1 MALLDIYHITWAVL
15 FEVAFPR
22 LHSLS
27 LLRH

>member
-1 MALLDIYHITWAVL
+1 MALLDIDHMTWAVL
-15 FEVAFPR
+15 FEVAFLQ